1 MRLAIV
7 GSVGVPASYGG
18 FETLVESLIGGDDH
32 QFTVYCSSK
41 YYEQRLA
48 TYKGAELVYIPVN
61 ANGPMSV
68 IYDILSC
75 LHAVMAGHQNILIL
89 GTSGAIVIPVLHL
102 FFPTVKLVANIDGVE
117 WRREKWQGLAK
128 RFLKFSEAVAV
139 KYATTVVADNDAIAA
154 YVTQAYQRECVTIAY
169 GGDHA
174 LAELGESNSLPDLDV
189 DRWYALALCRI
200 EPENNVHIILQA
212 FAESQQELVFIGNWH
227 SSDYGKRLQD
237 KYSENSNLRL
247 LNPVYD
253 LEVLSVYRNNCRA
266 YIHGHSAGG
275 TNPSLV
281 EMMHFSK
288 PVIAFD
294 CVYNRATMENKG
306 SYFHTVDDLSQQ
318 IETVNQ
324 DFGPEMQEIARRRY
338 TWKIVKQQ
346 YFSLFE

>member
-1 MRLAIV
+1 MKLAIV

-32 QFTVYCSSK
+32 QFTVYCSGN
-41 YYEQRLA
+41 YYEQRLNI
-48 TYKGAELVYIPVN
+48 YKDAKLVYIPID

-68 IYDILSC
+68 VYDILSC
-75 LHAVMAGHQNILIL
+75 FHAVLTGHRNILLL
-89 GTSGAIVIPVLHL
+89 GTSGAIVIPFFRL
-102 FFPTVKLVANIDGVE
+102 FFPTVKLVANIDGIE
-117 WRREKWQGLAK
+117 WRREKWQGFAK
-128 RFLKFSEAVAV
+128 RFLKFSESVAV
-139 KYATTVVADNDAIAA
+139 KYSTTVVADNDAIAD
-154 YVTQAYQRECVTIAY
+154 YVTQAYQRECETIAY

-174 LAELGESNSLPDLDV
+174 LVKPSKSISSSELDV
-189 DRWYALALCRI
+189 DYQYALALCRI

-212 FAESQQELVFIGNWH
+212 FAECQQELVFIGNWQ
-227 SSDYGKRLQD
+227 SSDYGKKLQD
-237 KYSENSNLRL
+237 KYSANLNVRL

-253 LEVLSVYRNNCRA
+253 IEVLSIYRNNCCT

-306 SYFHTVDDLSQQ
+306 SYFKTVGDLSRQ
-318 IETVNQ
+318 IGIVNQ
-324 DFGPEMQEIARRRY
+324 RSDPEMGEIAKRRY
-338 TWKIVKQQ
+338 TWEIVKKQ
-346 YFSLFE
+346 YLSLFE